1 VFHPLVS
8 KLMPLVLLL
17 AATSN
22 PIVAKQ
28 NTISTS
34 SLTSTIPSLNCCGPD
49 PTCPPDQSCAVSAT
63 LIEL

>member
-1 VFHPLVS
+1 MFHPIVS

-28 NTISTS
+28 NTVSTS
-34 SLTSTIPSLNCCGPD
+34 SLTSPIHSLNCCGPD
-49 PTCPPDQSCAVSAT
+49 PTCQPDQSCAVSGT
-63 LIEL
+63 LIKL